1 MTKRMSNRA
10 APLPPND
17 VLYAAALEYFEY
29 RNDGNIYYKRDPRH
43 KDCKISKF
51 IGKRAGGDDGH
62 GYLMCML
69 LGLKFKVHQVVW
81 ILHNKEFPAKPI
93 DHINRN
99 RRDNR
104 IENLR
109 LAEDLENMQNIV
121 SATMPYAGVSKS
133 PRSGRFVARVTYRG
147 KKHYLGYHDTPEQA
161 NAVYVEAKKRLSA
174 DFSPV

>member
-1 MTKRMSNRA
+1 MSKRMTYRA
-10 APLPPND
+10 KPLPENE

-51 IGKRAGGDDGH
+51 IGKKAGGDDGH
-62 GYLMCML
+62 GYLACLL
-69 LGLKFKVHQVVW
+69 LGIKFKVHQVVW

-109 LAEDLENMQNIV
+109 LAEDLENMQNLV
-121 SATMPYAGVSKS
+121 SSTMPYAGVSKS
-133 PRSGRFVARVTYRG
+133 PRSSRFMARLTYRG

-161 NAVYVEAKKRLSA
+161 NAAYTAAKKRLAA